1 MVVVKRGEGPTKEWD
16 PLWMTRGWECG
27 GSPGKAA
34 DVGIDDVAAGVA
46 GPKTSEKS
54 KSWAAPAAAAEEGG
68 GMVRWLSLAARREW

>member
-1 MVVVKRGEGPTKEWD
+1 MVVVVVVKRGEGPTKEWD
-16 PLWMTRGWECG
+16 RLWMTRGWGCS

-54 KSWAAPAAAAEEGG
+54 KSWAAAAEGG